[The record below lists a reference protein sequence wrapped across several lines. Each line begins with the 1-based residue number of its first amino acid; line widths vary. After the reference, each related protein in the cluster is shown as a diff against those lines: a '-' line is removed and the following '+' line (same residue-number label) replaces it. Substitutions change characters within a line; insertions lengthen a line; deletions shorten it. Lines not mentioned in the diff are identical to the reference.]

1 MILFFEE
8 LMNFTGRWHPV
19 MVHLP
24 IGMLVIACVLALFS
38 RKENYKNIGPAIS
51 LSLLFGSVA
60 AILACFTGYLLSLQG
75 GYEQDTLNF
84 HQWLGLAVAAISLFL
99 YFLYKEGI
107 RNSFIEK
114 FKSKRVAILFLM
126 FILIGITGH
135 FGGTL
140 THGKGYFKD
149 ALPTAIKRAV
159 GIEDASEEPVLLTNV
174 QQAQVYS
181 GIIQPILK
189 QRCQSCHGEKKQEG
203 GFALHDQAHLLKG
216 GDGGT
221 VLVANDLEKSELYAR
236 LILPE
241 GHKKRMPPKGRKPIT
256 AEQIKLI
263 GWWVKEG
270 ADFAKKSSD
279 LAQTAEIKEIL
290 GKLEKGSEPTS
301 PFEELPEAKKLP
313 ADFVQQLQAKGI
325 KVLPIASTS
334 EYVTINAINYPEFK
348 DQDLKD
354 LLKIKDN
361 IVQLK
366 LGNTAITDQSLKMMA
381 EFPNLMKL
389 HLENT
394 KITDLGLEHLN
405 GHPALSYL
413 NLFAVPVTDKGL
425 EKLNKMPKLKQ
436 IYAYQTKA
444 TLVSVENLKKIAKH
458 VVLDTGSYQLPFLA
472 SDTVRF

>member
-1 MILFFEE
+1 MMLFFEE

-19 MVHLP
+19 LVHFP
-24 IGMLVIACVLALFS
+24 IGMLVVACVLALFS
-38 RKENYKNIGPAIS
+38 RKESYKNIGPAIS

-99 YFLYKEGI
+99 YFLYKDGV

-126 FILIGITGH
+126 FILIGVTGH

-149 ALPTAIKRAV
+149 ALPTAIKTAV
-159 GIEDASEEPVLLTNV
+159 GIEEASEEPVLLTNV
-174 QQAQVYS
+174 QQTQVYS

-189 QRCQSCHGEKKQEG
+189 QRCESCHGEKKKEG

-221 VLVANDLEKSELYAR
+221 VLVATDLEKSALYAR

-241 GHKKRMPPKGRKPIT
+241 GHKERMPPKGRKPIT

-270 ADFAKKSSD
+270 ADFGKKSSD

-325 KVLPIASTS
+325 KVLPIASNS

-366 LGNTAITDQSLKMMA
+366 LGNTAVTDQGLKMMS

-394 KITDLGLEHLN
+394 KITDLGLTHLN
-405 GHPALSYL
+405 GHPALSYI

-444 TLVSVENLKKIAKH
+444 TLVSVENLRKISKQ
-458 VVLDTGSYQLPFLA
+458 VLIDTGSYQLPFLA
-472 SDTVRF
+472 SDTVRY

>member
-8 LMNFTGRWHPV
+8 LMNFTGRWHPIL
-19 MVHLP
+19 VHLP
-24 IGMLVIACVLALFS
+24 IGMLIIAFVMALFS
-38 RKENYKNIGPAIS
+38 RREHYKNIGPAIS
-51 LSLLFGSVA
+51 LSLLLGSIA
-60 AILACFTGYLLSLQG
+60 AVLACFTGYLLSLQG
-75 GYEQDTLNF
+75 GYEQETLNF
-84 HQWLGLAVAAISLFL
+84 HQWLGLAVAVISLFL
-99 YFLYKEGI
+99 YFLYKEGV
-107 RNSFIEK
+107 RYSFMVK
-114 FKSKRVAILFLM
+114 LRSYRLLLLFVM
-126 FILIGITGH
+126 FILIGFTGH

-149 ALPTAIKRAV
+149 ALPSAIKDAV
-159 GIEDASEEPVLLTNV
+159 GIEQVSEETVLLTNV

-189 QRCQSCHGEKKQEG
+189 QRCESCHGEKKKEG
-203 GFALHDQAHLLKG
+203 GLALHDQAHLLKG

-270 ADFAKKSSD
+270 ADFGKKSSD

-325 KVLPIASTS
+325 KVLPIASNS
-334 EYVTINAINYPEFK
+334 EYVAINAINYPEFN

-366 LGNTAITDQSLKMMA
+366 LGNTVITDQGLKMIT

-394 KITDLGLEHLN
+394 KITDVGIGYLN
-405 GHPALSYL
+405 GHPALSYI

-444 TLVSVENLKKIAKH
+444 TLNGVENLKKIAKQ

>member
-1 MILFFEE
+1 MMLFFEE

-60 AILACFTGYLLSLQG
+60 AIFACFTGYLLSLQG

-99 YFLYKEGI
+99 YFLYKEGV

-114 FKSKRVAILFLM
+114 FKSKRVTLLFLM

-149 ALPTAIKRAV
+149 ALPTAIKTVV

-221 VLVANDLEKSELYAR
+221 VLVGNNLEKSELYAR

-270 ADFAKKSSD
+270 ADFGKKSSD

-325 KVLPIASTS
+325 KVLPIAGNS

-394 KITDLGLEHLN
+394 KITDLGLAHLN
-405 GHPALSYL
+405 GHPALSYI

-444 TLVSVENLKKIAKH
+444 TLVSVENLRKISKQ
-458 VVLDTGSYQLPFLA
+458 VLIDTGSYQLPFLA
-472 SDTVRF
+472 SDTVRY

>member
-1 MILFFEE
+1 MLFFEE

-19 MVHLP
+19 LVHFP
-24 IGMLVIACVLALFS
+24 IGMLVVACVLALFS
-38 RKENYKNIGPAIS
+38 RKESYKNIGPAIS

-99 YFLYKEGI
+99 YFLYKDGV

-126 FILIGITGH
+126 FILIGVTGH

-149 ALPTAIKRAV
+149 ALPTAIKTAV
-159 GIEDASEEPVLLTNV
+159 GIEEASEEPVLLTNV
-174 QQAQVYS
+174 QQTQVYS

-189 QRCQSCHGEKKQEG
+189 QRCESCHGEKKKEG

-221 VLVANDLEKSELYAR
+221 VLVATDLEKSALYAR

-241 GHKKRMPPKGRKPIT
+241 GHKERMPPKGRKPIT

-270 ADFAKKSSD
+270 ADFGKKSSD

-325 KVLPIASTS
+325 KVLPIASNS

-366 LGNTAITDQSLKMMA
+366 LGNTAVTDQGLKMMS

-394 KITDLGLEHLN
+394 KITDLGLTHLN
-405 GHPALSYL
+405 GHPALSYI

-444 TLVSVENLKKIAKH
+444 TLVSVENLRKISKQ
-458 VVLDTGSYQLPFLA
+458 VLIDTGSYQLPFLA
-472 SDTVRF
+472 SDTVRY